1 MINPI
6 QEKTLDILL
15 LPGFMLD
22 ARLWDDVR
30 TGLEMLGKLSFG
42 EITQDDSLE
51 AMAKR
56 VLLNAPP
63 RFVLIGFSMG
73 GYVAQWI
80 YKFAP
85 ERVIGMIFM
94 NTSAHQQSAAEVA
107 QTQAQIELA
116 KQYPFKGLT
125 KRALMTAVDP
135 DRTHDQR
142 LLNQLQTMAI
152 DNGKDVFIRQLSAMR
167 HDGYKD
173 LEKLTCPTLI
183 IASRND
189 QMRSI
194 EESQQMANLIP
205 QSKMIVIEHSG
216 HMTPLEKPVE
226 LLEVLSSWFKGNL
239 NRFQAKTN
247 T

>member
-1 MINPI
+1 MITNAQANTP
-6 QEKTLDILL
+6 DILL

-30 TGLEMLGKLSFG
+30 TGLEAFGQLSFG
-42 EITQDDSLE
+42 DITQDDSLE

-63 RFVLIGFSMG
+63 RFVLVGFSMG
-73 GYVAQWI
+73 GYVAQWV

-85 ERVIGMIFM
+85 ERVIALILM
-94 NTSAHQQSAAEVA
+94 NTSAHQQSAADVA
-107 QTQAQIELA
+107 KTQAQIDLA

-125 KRALMTAVDP
+125 KKALGSSVDP
-135 DRTHDQR
+135 DRTSDQA
-142 LLNQLQTMAI
+142 LLNRLQTMAI

-167 HDGYKD
+167 NDGYED
-173 LEKLTCPTLI
+173 LQKVQCPTLI

-189 QMRSI
+189 QMRTV
-194 EESQQMANLIP
+194 EESQLMADRIP
-205 QSKMIVIEHSG
+205 QSKLVVMEHCG

-226 LLEVLSSWFKGNL
+226 LLAVLSSWFKENAGNI
-239 NRFQAKTN
+239 
-247 T
+247 

>member
-1 MINPI
+1 MTDII
-6 QEKTLDILL
+6 QNNQAKPDTLL

-30 TGLEMLGKLSFG
+30 AGLSELGQLSFG
-42 EITQDDSLE
+42 DITQDDSLE

-63 RFVLIGFSMG
+63 RFVLFGFSMG
-73 GYVAQWI
+73 GYVAQWV

-85 ERVIGMIFM
+85 ERVIAIVFM

-125 KRALMTAVDP
+125 KRALASSVDP
-135 DRTHDQR
+135 DRTGDQA
-142 LLNQLQTMAI
+142 LLDRLQTMAVA
-152 DNGKDVFIRQLSAMR
+152 NGKDVFIRQLSAMR
-167 HDGYKD
+167 NDGYED
-173 LEKLTCPTLI
+173 LQKIQCPTLI

-189 QMRSI
+189 QMRSVA
-194 EESQQMANLIP
+194 ESQQMADRIP
-205 QSKMIVIEHSG
+205 QSQLIVMEHCG

-226 LLEVLSSWFKGNL
+226 LLEVLNSWFKQNVKL
-239 NRFQAKTN
+239 
-247 T
+247 

>member
-1 MINPI
+1 MTDII
-6 QEKTLDILL
+6 QNNQAKPDTLL

-30 TGLEMLGKLSFG
+30 AGLSKLGQLSFG
-42 EITQDDSLE
+42 DITQDDSLE

-63 RFVLIGFSMG
+63 RFVLFGFSMG
-73 GYVAQWI
+73 GYVAQWV

-85 ERVIGMIFM
+85 ERVIAIVFM

-125 KRALMTAVDP
+125 KRALASSVDP
-135 DRTHDQR
+135 DRTGDQA
-142 LLNQLQTMAI
+142 LLDRLQTMAVA
-152 DNGKDVFIRQLSAMR
+152 NGKDVFIRQLSAMR
-167 HDGYKD
+167 NDGYED
-173 LEKLTCPTLI
+173 LQKIQCPTLI
-183 IASRND
+183 VASRND
-189 QMRSI
+189 QMRSVA
-194 EESQQMANLIP
+194 ESQQMADRIP
-205 QSKMIVIEHSG
+205 QSQLIVMEHCG

-226 LLEVLSSWFKGNL
+226 LLEVLNSWFKQNVKL
-239 NRFQAKTN
+239 
-247 T
+247 

>member
-1 MINPI
+1 MITNAQANMP
-6 QEKTLDILL
+6 DILL

-30 TGLEMLGKLSFG
+30 TGFEAFGKLSFG
-42 EITQDDSLE
+42 DITQDDSLE

-63 RFVLIGFSMG
+63 RFVLVGFSMG

-85 ERVIGMIFM
+85 ERVIALIFM
-94 NTSAHQQSAAEVA
+94 NTSAHQQSAADVA
-107 QTQAQIELA
+107 KTQVQIDLA

-125 KRALMTAVDP
+125 KRALASSVDP
-135 DRTHDQR
+135 DRTSDQA
-142 LLNQLQTMAI
+142 LLNRLQTMAI

-167 HDGYKD
+167 NDGYED
-173 LEKLTCPTLI
+173 LQKIQCPTLI

-189 QMRSI
+189 QMRTV
-194 EESQQMANLIP
+194 EESQLMADRIP
-205 QSKMIVIEHSG
+205 QSKLVVMEHCG

-226 LLEVLSSWFKGNL
+226 LLEVLSSWFKE
-239 NRFQAKTN
+239 TN
-247 T
+247 FDI

>member
-1 MINPI
+1 MITNAQANMP
-6 QEKTLDILL
+6 DILL

-22 ARLWDDVR
+22 ARLWDDVH
-30 TGLEMLGKLSFG
+30 TGLEAFGKLSFG
-42 EITQDDSLE
+42 DITQDDSLE

-63 RFVLIGFSMG
+63 RFVLVGFSMG

-85 ERVIGMIFM
+85 ERVIALIFM
-94 NTSAHQQSAAEVA
+94 NTSAHQQSAADVA
-107 QTQAQIELA
+107 KTQVQIDLA

-125 KRALMTAVDP
+125 KRALASSVDP
-135 DRTHDQR
+135 DRTSDQA
-142 LLNQLQTMAI
+142 LLNRLQTMAI

-167 HDGYKD
+167 NDGYED
-173 LEKLTCPTLI
+173 LQKVQCPTLI

-189 QMRSI
+189 QMRSV
-194 EESQQMANLIP
+194 EESQQMADRISH
-205 QSKMIVIEHSG
+205 SKLVVMEHCG

-226 LLEVLSSWFKGNL
+226 LLEVLSSWFKGLIIN
-239 NRFQAKTN
+239 
-247 T
+247 

>member
-1 MINPI
+1 MTDTIHNDQDKP
-6 QEKTLDILL
+6 QILL

-30 TGLEMLGKLSFG
+30 SGISELGHLSFG
-42 EITQDDSLE
+42 DITQDDSLE

-73 GYVAQWI
+73 GYVAQWV

-85 ERVIGMIFM
+85 ERVTALILM
-94 NTSAHQQSAAEVA
+94 NTSAHQQSPAEVA

-125 KRALMTAVDP
+125 KRALASSVDP
-135 DRTHDQR
+135 DRTGDQALLDR
-142 LLNQLQTMAI
+142 LQEMAVA
-152 DNGKDVFIRQLSAMR
+152 NGKAVFIRQLSAMR
-167 HDGYKD
+167 NDGYED
-173 LEKLTCPTLI
+173 LQKVQCPTLI

-189 QMRSI
+189 QMRSV
-194 EESQQMANLIP
+194 EESQQMAERIP
-205 QSKMIVIEHSG
+205 QSELVVMEHCG

-226 LLEVLSSWFKGNL
+226 LLEVLAHWFKS
-239 NRFQAKTN
+239 KV
-247 T
+247 